1 MSSTAPDDSGSSL
14 VDILLAVGIMGVAMV
29 SIVGGM
35 MTASVG
41 ANVSRQ
47 TAEAQQ
53 LTRTYAESVA
63 ADPYVDC
70 PSSYSA
76 TGFSLPAGFART
88 TAITYWNGTAFS
100 STCPAADAGLQ
111 RISVTIR
118 SSDNRATDTL
128 QFTKRLKPTGETP

>member
-1 MSSTAPDDSGSSL
+1 MTAPPSDSGSSL

-41 ANVSRQ
+41 ADVSRR

-63 ADPYVDC
+63 ADTYVDC
-70 PSSYSA
+70 ASSYAA
-76 TGFSLPAGFART
+76 TGFSLPAGFVRT
-88 TAITYWNGTAFS
+88 TVITYWNGTTFAS
-100 STCPAADAGLQ
+100 ACPATDSGLQ
-111 RISVTIR
+111 RVSVTIK
-118 SSDNRATDTL
+118 SSNDRAADTL
-128 QFTKRLKPTGETP
+128 LFTKRLRPTGETP